1 VDTDTGGALV
11 GGCYNLLAGIAI
23 FSFVDLWICDLHFKV
38 ILSLIITW
46 RQFCTLYVH
55 VFQVRE
61 EEKNQRQDLFILA
74 TSYSGQL
81 KAKSAS
87 MIRENDFHQVSD
99 KVTLLVALLSKKKKG
114 ARIISLTS
122 CVVC

>member
-1 VDTDTGGALV
+1 M
-11 GGCYNLLAGIAI
+11 Y
-23 FSFVDLWICDLHFKV
+23 
-38 ILSLIITW
+38 
-46 RQFCTLYVH
+46 

-99 KVTLLVALLSKKKKG
+99 KVILFVLLKPLNLYKYGSLSMSGLL
-114 ARIISLTS
+114 
-122 CVVC
+122 

>member
-1 VDTDTGGALV
+1 M
-11 GGCYNLLAGIAI
+11 C
-23 FSFVDLWICDLHFKV
+23 
-38 ILSLIITW
+38 
-46 RQFCTLYVH
+46 

-99 KVTLLVALLSKKKKG
+99 KVILFVLSKP
-114 ARIISLTS
+114 LTYTS
-122 CVVC
+122 IGLL

>member
-1 VDTDTGGALV
+1 VKT
-11 GGCYNLLAGIAI
+11 
-23 FSFVDLWICDLHFKV
+23 
-38 ILSLIITW
+38 ILNYISVT
-46 RQFCTLYVH
+46 

-61 EEKNQRQDLFILA
+61 EEKNQRQDLFILD

-99 KVTLLVALLSKKKKG
+99 KVTVYV
-114 ARIISLTS
+114 LTKVLNLYGCLTMS
-122 CVVC
+122 YRV

>member
-1 VDTDTGGALV
+1 VS
-11 GGCYNLLAGIAI
+11 Y
-23 FSFVDLWICDLHFKV
+23 V
-38 ILSLIITW
+38 IQLSEL
-46 RQFCTLYVH
+46 CAY

-87 MIRENDFHQVSD
+87 MIRESDFHQVSD
-99 KVTLLVALLSKKKKG
+99 KVILCVLLKVLNLCG
-114 ARIISLTS
+114 CLTMS
-122 CVVC
+122 DLV

>member
-1 VDTDTGGALV
+1 MG
-11 GGCYNLLAGIAI
+11 
-23 FSFVDLWICDLHFKV
+23 
-38 ILSLIITW
+38 
-46 RQFCTLYVH
+46 

-87 MIRENDFHQVSD
+87 MIRENDFHQVGD
-99 KVTLLVALLSKKKKG
+99 KVTLCVTH
-114 ARIISLTS
+114 SLMELRPS
-122 CVVC
+122 

>member
-1 VDTDTGGALV
+1 MCVL
-11 GGCYNLLAGIAI
+11 
-23 FSFVDLWICDLHFKV
+23 
-38 ILSLIITW
+38 
-46 RQFCTLYVH
+46 
-55 VFQVRE
+55 QVRE

-99 KVTLLVALLSKKKKG
+99 KVILCVLTKKL
-114 ARIISLTS
+114 IWVFDIVIPCISLSLRLAFDAYMCLTMF
-122 CVVC
+122 